1 MRTSLLSNAAL
12 ALGIFSALS
21 TGATGGRP
29 PTLTTDA
36 HKRDRLQDVVTW
48 DANSLFVRGERV
60 MIFSGEIHPFRLP
73 VPSLWLDLFQKVKA
87 LGLNTVSFYVDWAL
101 LEGKAG
107 DFSADGIFDLQ
118 PFFEAATKAGVYL
131 IARPGPYINAEAS
144 GGGFPGWLARIR
156 GKLRT
161 SDPEFLSATDN
172 YMARI
177 CGIIAKA
184 QITNGG
190 PVILLQPENEYTNFV
205 NGSRNDGKYFQ
216 YVIDQA
222 RKAGIVVPLI
232 SNDASPQG
240 NNAPGTGLG
249 AVDIYGHDSYP
260 LGFDCSNPNTWPADR
275 LPTKFRALHL
285 QQSPATPYSIVEF
298 QGGSFDPFGGPG
310 FEKCAALVNHE
321 FERVFYKNN
330 FAAGVAIFNIYM
342 IFGGTNWGNL
352 GHPEG
357 YTSYDYGAA
366 ITEERGVGREKFSE
380 LKLEAQFLKV
390 SPAYLTAT
398 PYNSTVGV
406 YSNATDITVT
416 PLLGNGTGSFFV
428 VRHRNY
434 SSMATTEYTLRL
446 PTAEGNITV
455 PQFLRGLQLGRRDSK
470 VVVTDYRV
478 GNVTLLYSTA
488 EIFTWKEY
496 KDQTV
501 LVVYGG
507 PDETHEMAI
516 KTDTTAV
523 LVEGASVDHHDVNGT
538 LVLSWATLTT
548 RRVVQ
553 AGHLFVY
560 ILDRNSAYNYWV
572 TDRPGRDS
580 QPSYGTSVMNPDS
593 LIINGGYLVRS
604 VSTQGDTLRVQAD
617 LNRTTELEI
626 IGVGTEV
633 TKLEVNG
640 KPLDHTT
647 NNLMNWVARPFLADT
662 PFTVP
667 DLKALDWTFL
677 DSLPEIRPGYD
688 DSAWPLANHTATNN
702 TAANLTTP
710 VSLFASDY
718 GFHAGTLVY
727 RGHFTAAGTEDT
739 LSITTQGGSAFASS
753 VWLNDT
759 FLGSFANSR
768 DDPAE
773 SSSSNYTLA
782 GLTAAGAAYV
792 LTVLVDTM
800 GLEENFDVPA
810 DTMKTPRGITAYS
823 ITSSSTTTTTTTT
836 TNVTVWK
843 VTGNLG
849 GEDYADRFRGPLNE
863 GGLFFERQG
872 YHLPDPPATAF
883 AARRRSPMEGTD
895 GPGVAF
901 YAATLD
907 LRLPASDLD
916 IPLAFVLDDIDPS
929 SSSSGGGGAYR
940 AILYVNGFQ
949 FGKYLGNVGPQKRFP
964 VPEGVL
970 RYQGANS
977 VGLAVWAL
985 GEGGARVRDFRLEAG
1000 EVVTTG
1006 REEVK
1011 VVAGPAWSLREGAY

>member
-1 MRTSLLSNAAL
+1 MRIPLFSIASLAFS
-12 ALGIFSALS
+12 ISSALS
-21 TGATGGRP
+21 TIAIGGRP
-29 PTLTTDA
+29 PTLIADA

-48 DANSLFVRGERV
+48 DAQSLFVRGERV
-60 MIFSGEIHPFRLP
+60 MVFSGEIHPFRLP

-107 DFSADGIFDLQ
+107 DFSAEGVFDLQ

-190 PVILLQPENEYTNFV
+190 PVILLQPENEYTNFAG
-205 NGSRNDGKYFQ
+205 GSKNDGKYFQ

-232 SNDASPQG
+232 NNDASPAR
-240 NNAPGTGLG
+240 NNAPGTGVG
-249 AVDIYGHDSYP
+249 AADIYGHDSYP
-260 LGFDCSNPNTWPADR
+260 LGFDCSNPNTWPNNR
-275 LPTKFRALHL
+275 LPTTFRALHL
-285 QQSPATPYSIVEF
+285 QQSPNTPYSILEF

-310 FEKCAALVNHE
+310 FEQCAALVNHE

-330 FAAGVAIFNIYM
+330 FAAGVTIYNIYM

-366 ITEERGVGREKFSE
+366 ITEERGIGREKFSE

-428 VRHRNY
+428 VRHSNY
-434 SSMATTEYTLRL
+434 SSLATTEYTLRL
-446 PTAEGNITV
+446 PTSEGKIIV
-455 PQFLRGLQLGRRDSK
+455 PQFRERLQLGRRDSK
-470 VVVTDYRV
+470 VIVTDYRV
-478 GNVTLLYSTA
+478 GNMTLLYSTA

-507 PDETHEMAI
+507 PDESHEMAI
-516 KTDTTAV
+516 KTDATPV
-523 LVEGASVDHHDVNGT
+523 LVEGTSVDHHDVNST
-538 LVLSWATLTT
+538 LVLTWATSTT

-553 AGHLFVY
+553 VGHLFVY

-572 TDRPGRDS
+572 TDKPGGGS
-580 QPSYGTSVMNPDS
+580 QPAYGTSIMNPDS
-593 LIINGGYLVRS
+593 LIINGGYLIRS
-604 VSTQGDTLRVQAD
+604 ISTQGDTLRVQAD
-617 LNRTTELEI
+617 LNRTTDLEI

-640 KPLDHTT
+640 KPLEHTT
-647 NNLMNWVARPFLADT
+647 NNLTNWVARPSLVDI
-662 PFTVP
+662 PFTIP
-667 DLKALDWTFL
+667 DLETLTWTFL
-677 DSLPEIRPGYD
+677 DSLPEIRPGYN

-702 TAANLTTP
+702 TVSNLTTP

-727 RGHFTAAGTEDT
+727 RGYFTAAGTEDT
-739 LSITTQGGSAFASS
+739 LNITTQGGSAFASS

-759 FLGSFANSR
+759 FLGSFANNR
-768 DDPAE
+768 EDAAGDN
-773 SSSSNYTLA
+773 SSNYTLS
-782 GLTAAGAAYV
+782 GLDADATYV

-800 GLEENFDVPA
+800 GLEENYEIPN
-810 DTMKTPRGITAYS
+810 DTMKTPRGIMSYS
-823 ITSSSTTTTTTTT
+823 ITSPSGPP
-836 TNVTVWK
+836 TNVTAWK
-843 VTGNLG
+843 VTGNHG

-883 AARRRSPMEGTD
+883 AARRSPMEGTN

-901 YAATLD
+901 YATTLD

-929 SSSSGGGGAYR
+929 SSSNGGAYR

-949 FGKYLGNVGPQKRFP
+949 FGKYLSNIGPQTRFP
-964 VPEGVL
+964 VPEGIL

-985 GEGGARVRDFRLEAG
+985 GEGGARVRDLRLEAG

-1006 REEVK
+1006 RGEVE
-1011 VVAGPAWSLREGAY
+1011 VVAGPTWSQRAGAY

>member
-1 MRTSLLSNAAL
+1 MRISSFPVAAL
-12 ALGIFSALS
+12 ALGICSALS
-21 TGATGGRP
+21 TGAIGGQL
-29 PTLTTDA
+29 PTLITDV
-36 HKRDRLQDVVTW
+36 HERDQLQDIVTW
-48 DANSLFVRGERV
+48 DSHSLFVRGERV

-107 DFSADGIFDLQ
+107 DFSADGVFDLQ

-190 PVILLQPENEYTNFV
+190 PVILLQPENEYTNFE

-222 RKAGIVVPLI
+222 RKAGIVIPLVN
-232 SNDASPQG
+232 NDARPAG
-240 NNAPGTGLG
+240 NNAPGTGIG

-260 LGFDCSNPNTWPADR
+260 LGFDCSNPNTWPDNG
-275 LPTKFRALHL
+275 LPTIFRALHL
-285 QQSPATPYSIVEF
+285 QQSPTTPYSILEF

-310 FEKCAALVNHE
+310 FEKCTALVNHE

-330 FAAGVAIFNIYM
+330 FAAGVTIFNIYM

-366 ITEERGVGREKFSE
+366 ITEERGIGREKYSE
-380 LKLEAQFLKV
+380 LKLEAQFMKV

-398 PYNSTVGV
+398 PYNSTVGI

-428 VRHRNY
+428 VRHSNY
-434 SSMATTEYTLRL
+434 SSLATTEYALRL
-446 PTAEGNITV
+446 PTSEGDITV
-455 PQFLRGLQLGRRDSK
+455 PQFGKLLHLGRRDSK
-470 VVVTDYRV
+470 VMVTDYRV
-478 GNVTLLYSTA
+478 GNTTLLYSTA

-496 KDQTV
+496 RNQTV

-516 KTDTTAV
+516 RTNATPV
-523 LVEGASVDHHDVNGT
+523 LMEGTSVDHHDVNGS
-538 LVLSWATLTT
+538 LVLSWATSTT

-553 AGHLFVY
+553 VGHLFVY
-560 ILDRNSAYNYWV
+560 ILVDRNSAYNYWV
-572 TDRPGRDS
+572 TDKPGAGS

-593 LIINGGYLVRS
+593 LIINGGYLIRS

-626 IGVGTEV
+626 IGVGTDAM
-633 TKLEVNG
+633 KLEVNRR
-640 KPLDHTT
+640 PLNHTT
-647 NNLMNWVARPFLADT
+647 NNLTNWVAQPLLVDI

-667 DLKALDWTFL
+667 DLKTLNWTFL

-688 DSAWPLANHTATNN
+688 DSAWPLANHIATNN
-702 TAANLTTP
+702 TVANLTTP

-727 RGHFTAAGTEDT
+727 RGYFTAAGTEDT
-739 LSITTQGGSAFASS
+739 LSITTQGGSGFASS

-759 FLGSFANSR
+759 FLGSFANSH
-768 DDPAE
+768 DDVAE
-773 SSSSNYTLA
+773 VNNSNYTLA
-782 GLTAAGAAYV
+782 GLTAAGATYV

-800 GLEENFDVPA
+800 GLEENFVIPN
-810 DTMKTPRGITAYS
+810 DTMKTPRGVTSYS
-823 ITSSSTTTTTTTT
+823 ITSSPPAAASLSPPST
-836 TNVTVWK
+836 TNVTAWK
-843 VTGNLG
+843 LTGNLG

-883 AARRRSPMEGTD
+883 AARRSPMEGTD

-901 YAATLD
+901 YAATLE
-907 LRLPASDLD
+907 LSLPASDLD

-929 SSSSGGGGAYR
+929 ASGGGAYR

-949 FGKYLGNVGPQKRFP
+949 FGKYLSNVGPQTKFP

-977 VGLAVWAL
+977 IGLAVWAL
-985 GEGGARVRDFRLEAG
+985 GKGGSRVRDFRLEAG
-1000 EVVTTG
+1000 EAVTTG

-1011 VVAGPAWSLREGAY
+1011 VVAGPTWSPRAGAY

>member
-1 MRTSLLSNAAL
+1 MRIPLLPIAVL
-12 ALGIFSALS
+12 ALGICSALL
-21 TGATGGRP
+21 TGATGSRP

-48 DANSLFVRGERV
+48 DSHSLFVHGERV

-107 DFSADGIFDLQ
+107 DFSADDIFDLQ

-172 YMARI
+172 YMAKI

-190 PVILLQPENEYTNFV
+190 PVILLQPENEYTNFE
-205 NGSRNDGKYFQ
+205 NGNSNDGKYFQ

-232 SNDASPQG
+232 NNDASPAG
-240 NNAPGTGLG
+240 NNAPGTGVG

-260 LGFDCSNPNTWPADR
+260 LGFDCSNPNTWPGNG
-275 LPTKFRALHL
+275 LPTRFRGLHL
-285 QQSPATPYSIVEF
+285 QQSPTTPYSILEF

-330 FAAGVAIFNIYM
+330 FAAGVTVYNIYM

-352 GHPEG
+352 GHPGG

-366 ITEERGVGREKFSE
+366 ITEERGIGREKFSE

-416 PLLGNGTGSFFV
+416 PLLGNSTGSFFV
-428 VRHRNY
+428 VRHSNY
-434 SSMATTEYTLRL
+434 SSLATTEYTLRL
-446 PTAEGNITV
+446 PTSEGNITV
-455 PQFLRGLQLGRRDSK
+455 PRFRGLLQLGRRDSK

-478 GNVTLLYSTA
+478 GNMTLLYSTA

-516 KTDTTAV
+516 KTAATPA
-523 LVEGASVDHHDVNGT
+523 LMEGSGVDNHDVNGT
-538 LVLSWATLTT
+538 LVLSWATWTA

-553 AGHLFVY
+553 VGHLFVY
-560 ILDRNSAYNYWV
+560 ILDRNSAYKYWV
-572 TDRPGRDS
+572 TDKPGGGT
-580 QPSYGTSVMNPDS
+580 QPSYGTSAMNPDS

-604 VSTQGDTLRVQAD
+604 VSTQDDTLRIQAD

-626 IGVGTEV
+626 IGVGTGV

-640 KPLDHTT
+640 RPLDHTT
-647 NNLMNWVARPFLADT
+647 NNLTNWVARPTLVDI

-667 DLKALDWTFL
+667 DLKTLNWTFL

-688 DSAWPLANHTATNN
+688 DSAWPLANHASTNN
-702 TAANLTTP
+702 TVANLTTP

-727 RGHFTAAGTEDT
+727 RGYFTAAGTEDT
-739 LSITTQGGSAFASS
+739 LSIATQGGSTFASS

-759 FLGSFANSR
+759 FLGSFANGH
-768 DDPAE
+768 DDVAE
-773 SSSSNYTLA
+773 NSNSNYSLA
-782 GLTAAGAAYV
+782 GLTAAGATYV
-792 LTVLVDTM
+792 LTVLVDTT
-800 GLEENFDVPA
+800 GLEENFVIPA
-810 DTMKTPRGITAYS
+810 DVMKSPRGITSYG
-823 ITSSSTTTTTTTT
+823 IVTSSSPSGAAPS
-836 TNVTVWK
+836 TNITAWK
-843 VTGNLG
+843 MTGNLG

-872 YHLPDPPATAF
+872 YHLPDPPAAAF
-883 AARRRSPMEGTD
+883 AARRSPMEGTD

-901 YAATLD
+901 YAATLE

-916 IPLAFVLDDIDPS
+916 IPLAFVLDDIDPTS
-929 SSSSGGGGAYR
+929 SSGGGGGAYR

-949 FGKYLGNVGPQKRFP
+949 FGKYVSNIGPQTRFP

-985 GEGGARVRDFRLEAG
+985 GKGGARVRKFRLEAG

-1011 VVAGPAWSLREGAY
+1011 VVAGPVWSPRPGAY